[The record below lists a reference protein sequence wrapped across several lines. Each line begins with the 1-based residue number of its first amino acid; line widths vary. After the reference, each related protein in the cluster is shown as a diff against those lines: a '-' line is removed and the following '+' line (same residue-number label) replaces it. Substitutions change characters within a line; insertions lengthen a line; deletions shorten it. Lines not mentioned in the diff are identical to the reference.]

1 MASMASAHALC
12 NAGTALPFSYQTEVK
27 KKCLSLAMAKKLVQV
42 VLSTRSITRKG
53 ALDIV
58 KYHFKR
64 NQIAY
69 QSHRKRKIAFAKGLG
84 IQVSL

>member
-1 MASMASAHALC
+1 
-12 NAGTALPFSYQTEVK
+12 
-27 KKCLSLAMAKKLVQV
+27 MAKKLVQV